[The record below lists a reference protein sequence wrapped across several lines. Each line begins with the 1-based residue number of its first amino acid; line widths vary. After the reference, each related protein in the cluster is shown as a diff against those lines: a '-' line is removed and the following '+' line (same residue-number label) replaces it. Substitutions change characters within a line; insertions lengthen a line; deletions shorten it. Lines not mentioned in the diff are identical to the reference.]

1 LEAELKR
8 KYSQA
13 AHAKR
18 SLKYAYIDG
27 MTEDEQAEEMRDWHD
42 INTPEYPPSA
52 AEIQFDD
59 DLIPF

>member
-1 LEAELKR
+1 MKR

-18 SLKYAYIDG
+18 NLKDAYING

-42 INTPEYPPSA
+42 DHTPQYEASA
-52 AEIQFDD
+52 NYYLDD
-59 DLIPF
+59 ETIPF

>member
-1 LEAELKR
+1 LKR

-18 SLKYAYIDG
+18 NLRDAYIDG
-27 MTEDEQAEEMRDWHD
+27 MTEDEQAEEMLHWHD
-42 INTPEYPPSA
+42 EHVPQYEASTDHHL
-52 AEIQFDD
+52 DD